1 LTEAELGVYDRTM
14 PNNAT
19 TSAPVVADI
28 EFALTVINDRLE
40 EFSKRM
46 ADQGFPVISA
56 NLELGVVRVDAGSDP
71 DDYSVLMAAS
81 EAAQAVGIH
90 ENDLLFAQIV

>member
-1 LTEAELGVYDRTM
+1 M
-14 PNNAT
+14 PNNTT

-28 EFALTVINDRLE
+28 EFALAVINDHLE
-40 EFSKRM
+40 DFSREM
-46 ADQGFPVISA
+46 DNQGFPVISA

-90 ENDLLFAQIV
+90 ENDLLFAQVV

>member
-1 LTEAELGVYDRTM
+1 M
-14 PNNAT
+14 SNT
-19 TSAPVVADI
+19 TTASAPIVADI

-46 ADQGFPVISA
+46 ADQGFPVLSA

-71 DDYSVLMAAS
+71 NNYSVLMAAS
-81 EAAQAVGIH
+81 TAISEMDID
-90 ENDLLFAQIV
+90 ENDLLCADII

>member
-1 LTEAELGVYDRTM
+1 M

-19 TSAPVVADI
+19 TSAPIVADI

-40 EFSKRM
+40 GFSKRM
-46 ADQGFPVISA
+46 ADQGFPVVSA
-56 NLELGVVRVDAGSDP
+56 KLELGIVRVDASSDP

-81 EAAQAVGIH
+81 EAAKAVGIH
-90 ENDLLFAQIV
+90 ENDLLFVEVV

>member
-1 LTEAELGVYDRTM
+1 M
-14 PNNAT
+14 PNNT
-19 TSAPVVADI
+19 TASAPVVADI

-40 EFSKRM
+40 DFSREM
-46 ADQGFPVISA
+46 SNQGFPVISA

-90 ENDLLFAQIV
+90 ENDLLYAEVV

>member
-1 LTEAELGVYDRTM
+1 M
-14 PNNAT
+14 PNNT
-19 TSAPVVADI
+19 TASAPIVADI

-40 EFSKRM
+40 GFSKRM

-81 EAAQAVGIH
+81 TAISEMGID
-90 ENDLLFAQIV
+90 ENDLLYAEIV